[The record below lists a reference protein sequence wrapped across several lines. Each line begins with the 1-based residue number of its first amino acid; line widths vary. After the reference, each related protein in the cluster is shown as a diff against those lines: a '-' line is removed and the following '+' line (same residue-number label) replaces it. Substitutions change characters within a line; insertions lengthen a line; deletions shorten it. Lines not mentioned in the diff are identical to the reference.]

1 MHPSMASDAPTI
13 SLVLTNRTR
22 VLLTSLTAVVALLAV
37 ACGADDL
44 SPIERSAPDPVDTEW
59 PHDFVEDTVG
69 GGLIDANDLEGYDV
83 ILWFWAP
90 W

>member
-1 MHPSMASDAPTI
+1 MASVAPTL
-13 SLVLTNRTR
+13 SLVLTNPTS

-37 ACGADDL
+37 ACAADDS
-44 SPIERSAPDPVDTEW
+44 SPIERGAPDPVDNEW
-59 PHDFVEDTVG
+59 PHDFVEDTIG
-69 GGLIDANDLEGYDV
+69 GGLIDASDLEGHDV

>member
-1 MHPSMASDAPTI
+1 MASDAPTI

-22 VLLTSLTAVVALLAV
+22 VLLTSLTAVVALLAG
-37 ACGADDL
+37 ACAADDL

-59 PHDFVEDTVG
+59 LHDFVEDTVG
-69 GGLIDANDLEGYDV
+69 GGLIDANDLEGHDV

>member
-1 MHPSMASDAPTI
+1 MASVTPTI

-59 PHDFVEDTVG
+59 HHGFVEDTIG
-69 GGLIDANDLEGYDV
+69 GGLIDANDLEGNDV

>member
-1 MHPSMASDAPTI
+1 MASVAPTLA
-13 SLVLTNRTR
+13 LVLANRAR

-37 ACGADDL
+37 ACAADDS
-44 SPIERSAPDPVDTEW
+44 SPIERSAPDPVNTEW
-59 PHDFVEDTVG
+59 PHDFVEDTIG
-69 GGLIDANDLEGYDV
+69 GGFIDANDLEGQDV

>member
-1 MHPSMASDAPTI
+1 MASVAPTL

-37 ACGADDL
+37 ACAADDS
-44 SPIERSAPDPVDTEW
+44 SPVEHGAPATVAAEW
-59 PHDFVEDTVG
+59 PHDFVEDTIG
-69 GGLIDANDLEGYDV
+69 GGLIDANDLEGNDV
-83 ILWFWAP
+83 ILWFWEP

>member
-1 MHPSMASDAPTI
+1 MASDAPTI

-59 PHDFVEDTVG
+59 PHDFGEDTVG
-69 GGLIDANDLEGYDV
+69 GGLIDANDLKGHDV

>member
-1 MHPSMASDAPTI
+1 MRSSMTSVAPTI

-37 ACGADDL
+37 ACAADD
-44 SPIERSAPDPVDTEW
+44 SFPIERSAPDPVGTEW
-59 PHDFVEDTVG
+59 PHDFVEDTIG
-69 GGLIDANDLEGYDV
+69 GGLIDANDLEGHDV

>member
-1 MHPSMASDAPTI
+1 MASVAPTL
-13 SLVLTNRTR
+13 SLVLPNRTR

-69 GGLIDANDLEGYDV
+69 GLSLIH
-83 ILWFWAP
+83 I
-90 W
+90 

>member
-37 ACGADDL
+37 ACAADDL
-44 SPIERSAPDPVDTEW
+44 SHIERSAPDTVDTEW
-59 PHDFVEDTVG
+59 PHDFVEDTIG
-69 GGLIDANDLEGYDV
+69 GGLIDANDLEGHDV

>member
-1 MHPSMASDAPTI
+1 MALDAPTI

-22 VLLTSLTAVVALLAV
+22 VLLPSLTAVVALLAV

-69 GGLIDANDLEGYDV
+69 GGLIDANDLEGHDV

>member
-1 MHPSMASDAPTI
+1 MASDAPTI

-59 PHDFVEDTVG
+59 PHYFVEDTVG
-69 GGLIDANDLEGYDV
+69 GGLIDANDLEGHDV

>member
-1 MHPSMASDAPTI
+1 MTSVAPTI

-37 ACGADDL
+37 ACAADDS

-59 PHDFVEDTVG
+59 PHDFVEDTIG
-69 GGLIDANDLEGYDV
+69 GGLIDANDLEGHDV

>member
-1 MHPSMASDAPTI
+1 MASVAPTL
-13 SLVLTNRTR
+13 SLVLPNRTR

-37 ACGADDL
+37 ACAADDS
-44 SPIERSAPDPVDTEW
+44 SPAGRSAPATVAAEW
-59 PHDFVEDTVG
+59 PHDFVEDTIG
-69 GGLIDANDLEGYDV
+69 GGLIDANDREGNDV